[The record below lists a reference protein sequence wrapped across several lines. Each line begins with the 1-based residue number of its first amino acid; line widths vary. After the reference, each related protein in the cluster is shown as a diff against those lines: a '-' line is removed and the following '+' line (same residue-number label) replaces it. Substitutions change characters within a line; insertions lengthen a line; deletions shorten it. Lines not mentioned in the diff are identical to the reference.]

1 MGCSLSLCR
10 EIIMPDTALL
20 QDLLVVFGLGVAMV
34 VLFHRF
40 NLPSVLGFLITG
52 VVLGPYGLKMV
63 DQTNAIQGLAE
74 VGLVLLLFEAGIEF
88 SVKTFLQIKRF
99 LLIAGSLQILLTIAA
114 TAVCTNFWGL
124 PLNSAI
130 FMGILVSLSST
141 ALVIRILEY
150 RGELDSMQGKSALSI
165 LIFQDLCIVPMVLVT
180 PYLADAKSAANFL
193 PVFETTGKALL
204 FVIMAAAVARFLI
217 PWALNQVAR
226 IKKREAFVLTVILL
240 CLGTAT
246 ATAHFGLS
254 MALGAFIA
262 GLIISDSEYSHQA
275 LAEIL
280 PIREI
285 LNCLV
290 FVSIGMLFDLRVF
303 MANPWLVLSLLV
315 AMMTVKTLVGFTAT
329 FAMGHSWRVALLT
342 GVIISQ
348 ASEFSFVLS
357 KIGFS
362 AGIVDNR
369 VNQIFLAVAI
379 LSMFVTPGAIAV
391 GTGFQKLLDRII
403 PVRWGAGRMGPGAAA
418 RKLSDHTVIAG
429 YGLAGRNLAA
439 ALTARNIPFLVVEYD
454 PMIVQA
460 NRKSGLNIMYGDASR
475 PDVLKHAGISAARAV
490 VFTMSDPDVLFAAV
504 ESAHRLRPDPALLV
518 LARARYASQIAPL
531 EARGAHSIV
540 AEEISGS
547 YEISNQVLTLYSVPE
562 SEIAATIAPIHNE
575 KPQE

>member
-1 MGCSLSLCR
+1 
-10 EIIMPDTALL
+10 MPDTALL

-63 DQTNAIQGLAE
+63 EQTNAIQSLAE
-74 VGLVLLLFEAGIEF
+74 IGLVLLLFEAGIEF
-88 SVKTFLQIKRF
+88 SVKTFLRIKKF
-99 LLIAGSLQILLTIAA
+99 LLFAGTLQILLTIAA
-114 TAVCTNFWGL
+114 TAVCLKFLGL
-124 PLNSAI
+124 ALNSAVFI
-130 FMGILVSLSST
+130 GMLVSLSST
-141 ALVIRILEY
+141 ALVIRIMEY
-150 RGELDSMQGKSALSI
+150 RGDLDSVHGKSALSI

-180 PYLADAKSAANFL
+180 PYLAGSGGDPW
-193 PVFETTGKALL
+193 PVLETTGKALL
-204 FVIMAAAVARFLI
+204 FVALAASVARFLI

-226 IKKREAFVLTVILL
+226 IKKREAFVLTVMLL

-246 ATAHFGLS
+246 ATSHFGLS

-290 FVSIGMLFDLRVF
+290 FVSIGMLFDLRVLI
-303 MANPWLVLSLLV
+303 AHPWLVLSLLV
-315 AMMTVKTLVGFTAT
+315 AMMSVKTLVGFTAT

-357 KIGFS
+357 KIGFN
-362 AGIVDNR
+362 AGIVDNN
-369 VNQIFLAVAI
+369 VNQLFLAVAI
-379 LSMFVTPGAIAV
+379 LSMFVTPGAIS
-391 GTGFQKLLDRII
+391 TGSAFQKLLDRII
-403 PVRWGAGRMGPGAAA
+403 PSRWGAGRIGAGADA
-418 RKLSDHTVIAG
+418 RKLTDHTIIAG

-439 ALTARNIPFLVVEYD
+439 SLTAKNIPFMVIEYD
-454 PMIVQA
+454 PMVVHA
-460 NRKSGLNIMYGDASR
+460 NRETGLNIMYGDASR
-475 PDVLKHAGISAARAV
+475 PEVLKHAGIDRARAV
-490 VFTMSDPDVLFAAV
+490 VFTMSDPDLLLVAV
-504 ESAHRLRPDPALLV
+504 ELAHRLKPDQSLLI
-518 LARARYASQIAPL
+518 LARARYANQIAPL

-540 AEEISGS
+540 AEEVSGS
-547 YEISNQVLTLYSVPE
+547 YEISSQILTLYAVPE
-562 SEIAATIAPIHNE
+562 ADIESTVTDIHIQTPTE
-575 KPQE
+575 